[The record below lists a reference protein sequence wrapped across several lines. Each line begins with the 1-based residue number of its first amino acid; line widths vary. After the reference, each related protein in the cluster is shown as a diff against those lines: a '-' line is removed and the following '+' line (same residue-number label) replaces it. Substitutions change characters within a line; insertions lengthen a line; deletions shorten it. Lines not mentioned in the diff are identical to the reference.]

1 MSPTTSPNRLSGVRW
16 SLALSLLLVATA
28 GKARFTIST
37 VDSARAYTP
46 TGTRTPLT
54 WGEAIDINDAD
65 ESVLVS
71 LPGIGPSTAIN
82 VVLERQAFGEYQTTL
97 ELRRASGI
105 GKKSVQKLGLLIA
118 VNNPAPRPPI
128 FLNHAS
134 ERVLER
140 LPGVGPVLAKRI
152 HDARPFGSFSQLNG
166 VRGIGA
172 KTIAKWVEVGVSLS
186 APVVPSRQR
195 AQTQ

>member
-1 MSPTTSPNRLSGVRW
+1 MAT
-16 SLALSLLLVATA
+16 VA
-28 GKARFTIST
+28 KARFIPSM
-37 VDSARAYTP
+37 VDNTCDYTA

-54 WGEAIDINDAD
+54 WGEAIDINRAD
-65 ESVLVS
+65 EAVLVS
-71 LPGIGPSTAIN
+71 LPGIGPSTATSI
-82 VVLERQAFGEYQTTL
+82 VLERQAFGEYQTTL

-128 FLNHAS
+128 SLNHAS

-152 HDARPFGSFSQLNG
+152 HDARPFRTLSQLND

-172 KTIAKWVEVGVSLS
+172 KTIAKWVEAGVSLS
-186 APVVPSRQR
+186 VPVVPSRQR